1 MNIRVAKMFIE
12 KVLHFTPSTNK
23 VVFLWLTLLYPTYNW
38 GCNPLRIPR
47 VNHGKI
53 IKPSIIYNITLF
65 YTKWSCPFISI
76 MYLVSEFSWS
86 QPDFPFTLSH
96 YESRKPPGPRSQV
109 QVPVPQALEA
119 EEAHGRREALDDH
132 CGRLQ
137 ILRDMV
143 PGDGLED
150 GLNSGTIWYDKISWY
165 GLIYVEISW
174 YILIS
179 LDKSWYVLIYADI
192 SWYILIRIDMSW

>member
-53 IKPSIIYNITLF
+53 IKPSIIYIIYNTIL
-65 YTKWSCPFISI
+65 YKMIMSI
-76 MYLVSEFSWS
+76 HLHYVLGEWVFLIPAWFPIHSEPLWI
-86 QPDFPFTLSH
+86 QETTRP
-96 YESRKPPGPRSQV
+96 QV

-150 GLNSGTIWYDKISWY
+150 GLNSGTIWYDKISW
-165 GLIYVEISW
+165 
-174 YILIS
+174 
-179 LDKSWYVLIYADI
+179 
-192 SWYILIRIDMSW
+192 